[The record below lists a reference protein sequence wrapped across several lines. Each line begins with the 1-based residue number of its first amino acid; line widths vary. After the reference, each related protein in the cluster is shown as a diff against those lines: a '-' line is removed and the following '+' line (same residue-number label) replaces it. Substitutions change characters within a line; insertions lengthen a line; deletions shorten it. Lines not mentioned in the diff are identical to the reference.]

1 MIAELSKLVNQIHN
15 PILSESY
22 VIQWGAP
29 IPSFGDW
36 TSAKIAT
43 VGINPSN
50 REFVKGSGAEL
61 EGSERRFHTLK
72 SLSLTDW
79 SEASSTHLN
88 SIVSTCK
95 EYFKSNPYDSW
106 FKKLD
111 FLLSGTEY
119 SYYFPSYLACHL
131 DLVPYATSCKW
142 GNLSIKEKTNL
153 LSYTGDILGH
163 IINESSI
170 LILVLNGK
178 SVVDNFEKLADLKL
192 DRQIISSWT
201 LPRKTSTG
209 VVGYGYQ
216 GHVKEIGGVRLNRSI
231 PVIGYN
237 HNIQSSFGVTN
248 EVLIEIKKWIA
259 SKVDEIVR

>member
-1 MIAELSKLVNQIHN
+1 MISELSELVKQIHN
-15 PILSESY
+15 PILSQSH

-50 REFVKGSGAEL
+50 REFVKPNGIEL

-79 SEASSTHLN
+79 SEASSSHVDLV
-88 SIVSTCK
+88 ISTCK
-95 EYFKSNPYDSW
+95 EYFKRNPYDGW

-119 SYYFPSYLACHL
+119 SYYFPSYSACHL

-142 GNLSIKEKTNL
+142 GNLSLGEKTSL
-153 LSYTGDILGH
+153 LIYTGDILGRL
-163 IINESSI
+163 INESSI
-170 LILVLNGK
+170 LILLLNGK
-178 SVVDNFEKLADLKL
+178 SVVDNFERMADMKL
-192 DRQIISSWT
+192 DKQIISSWT
-201 LPRKTSTG
+201 LPRKASPG
-209 VVGYGYQ
+209 VLGYGYQ
-216 GHVKEIGGVRLNRSI
+216 GHVNQIGRVKLNRSI

-248 EVLIEIKKWIA
+248 EVLFEIKKWVTN
-259 SKVDEIVR
+259 KVDEISK